1 MAVIND
7 PNVAANIAGVGE
19 VAHVPV
25 HVVLKPHKSAAGH
38 YRSCA
43 RFLLAATQAAGS
55 RVWAVRNPHATLLLV
70 PTRLQV
76 RTVQSAAGTAQDN
89 SLDLFKCTGYTVDET
104 TNTATPGTHLKR
116 TAGMSASAAANIRQ
130 VTATGVAAGM
140 TGATRTPA
148 ATAFAQAPISVRAAV
163 QWEVNTFDLLEPPGG
178 GAHPWV
184 FAQNEGIEIQNR
196 VLNVTSYGVMV
207 YVDFEWVE
215 LAAF

>member
-19 VAHVPV
+19 VAQSPV

-38 YRSCA
+38 YRSIA

-70 PTRLQV
+70 PTRLV
-76 RTVQSAAGTAQDN
+76 LRTVQSAAGTAQDN
-89 SLDLFKCTGYTVDET
+89 SLDLFKCTSYTVDET
-104 TNTATPGTHLKR
+104 TNIATPGTHLKR
-116 TAGMSASAAANIRQ
+116 TSMTASAAANIRQ

-148 ATAFAQAPISVRAAV
+148 ATAFAQAPISVMAAV
-163 QWEVNTFDLLEPPGG
+163 QWEVNTFDLLEDGG
-178 GAHPWV
+178 KGAHPWV

-207 YVDFEWVE
+207 YVDFEWTE
-215 LAAF
+215 LTAF